1 MFYFTW
7 PPEDCQLMSGRRLL
21 HNKRIND
28 TLFNEL
34 FTLLGSL
41 RVRGRDRSRVGKK
54 PAKKTLPQ
62 MNSNKDLLI
71 YLFLLIKENKKW
83 WLLPL
88 LFVLALLGLFV
99 GLTGNQSILPAIYA
113 FF

>member
-1 MFYFTW
+1 M
-7 PPEDCQLMSGRRLL
+7 EE
-21 HNKRIND
+21 NK
-28 TLFNEL
+28 E
-34 FTLLGSL
+34 
-41 RVRGRDRSRVGKK
+41 KK
-54 PAKKTLPQ
+54 PSKDQLQQITG
-62 MNSNKDLLI
+62 NKDLLI